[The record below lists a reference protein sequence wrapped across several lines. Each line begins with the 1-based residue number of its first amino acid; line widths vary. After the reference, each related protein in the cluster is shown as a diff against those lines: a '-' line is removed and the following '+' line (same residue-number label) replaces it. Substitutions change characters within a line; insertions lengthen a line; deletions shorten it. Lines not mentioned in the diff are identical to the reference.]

1 MRHIVRYAVFIGGKM
16 RIALMMTLVAGTTA
30 GVGCRVEG
38 TGINTTAVQATLS
51 DYEAISLVMLGGAT
65 WGEATLHVTDN
76 AGVVREMAV
85 SFAGP
90 SGGLLMDVHVAQED
104 LLFEGSDEGLLQIPE
119 GGVPMDDIFGTYDGG
134 GGGIG
139 LGLGYCGLELDNNA
153 AVRLVING
161 VCGGMSMART
171 ENWLTLSVD
180 GEVTEIATQ

>member
-1 MRHIVRYAVFIGGKM
+1 M
-16 RIALMMTLVAGTTA
+16 RIALIMTLVAGSTVSA
-30 GVGCRVEG
+30 GCRVET
-38 TGINTTAVQATLS
+38 TGIDATIVDATLS

-65 WGEATLHVTDN
+65 WGEATMHVTDT
-76 AGVVREMAV
+76 AGIVREMPV

-104 LLFEGSDEGLLQIPE
+104 MLFEGSDEGLLQLPE
-119 GGVPMDDIFGTYDGG
+119 GGVGIDDVFGTYDGG

-139 LGLGYCGLELDNNA
+139 LGLGYCGLELDNDA

-171 ENWLTLSVD
+171 ENWLTLTLD
-180 GEVTEIATQ
+180 GEVTEIAAP